1 MAPRTF
7 LAMGTWS
14 TDILGNDSALDT
26 LGALAD
32 RELSLT
38 DLADEL
44 RGDYIES
51 DAGAAVLA
59 LIEVALAARG
69 LRELPYGEA
78 VEAARDVL
86 DDERAAWLLEQT
98 DRVLGAGSEVY
109 ELWQEASEQSL
120 SEWLGKVEA
129 SIEDLRQA
137 LGSAMPVGA
146 VGGGSGD

>member
-1 MAPRTF
+1 
-7 LAMGTWS
+7 MGTWS
-14 TDILGNDSALDT
+14 TDILGNDGALDT

-32 RELSLT
+32 RQLSFT

-44 RGDYIES
+44 RGGYIES

-59 LIEVALAARG
+59 LVEVALAARG
-69 LRELPYGEA
+69 LRDLPHTDA
-78 VEAARDVL
+78 VEVARDVL

-109 ELWQEASEQSL
+109 ELWQEAGEQPL
-120 SEWLGKVEA
+120 REWLGKVEA

-137 LGSAMPVGA
+137 LGSAAPVGA

>member
-1 MAPRTF
+1 
-7 LAMGTWS
+7 MGTWS
-14 TDILGNDSALDT
+14 TDVLGNDGALDT

-32 RELSLT
+32 RELSFT

-51 DAGAAVLA
+51 DTGAAVLA

-69 LRELPYGEA
+69 LRELPQADA
-78 VEAARDVL
+78 VEAAREVL

-109 ELWQEASEQSL
+109 ELWQESSEQSL
-120 SEWLGKVEA
+120 REWLGKVEA

-137 LGSAMPVGA
+137 LGSAAPVGVA
-146 VGGGSGD
+146 GGGTGD

>member
-1 MAPRTF
+1 
-7 LAMGTWS
+7 MGTWS
-14 TDILGNDSALDT
+14 TEILGNDSALDT

-32 RELSLT
+32 RELSFT

-98 DRVLGAGSEVY
+98 DRVLGSGSEVY

-137 LGSAMPVGA
+137 LGTAVSAGA
-146 VGGGSGD
+146 VGGGSDD

>member
-1 MAPRTF
+1 
-7 LAMGTWS
+7 MGTWS
-14 TDILGNDSALDT
+14 TDILGNDGALDT

-32 RELSLT
+32 RELSFT

-69 LRELPYGEA
+69 LRDLPYGEA
-78 VEAARDVL
+78 VEAAHDLL
-86 DDERAAWLLEQT
+86 DNERAAWLLEQT

-109 ELWQEASEQSL
+109 ELWQEAGEQSL

-137 LGSAMPVGA
+137 LGSAAPVGA

>member
-1 MAPRTF
+1 
-7 LAMGTWS
+7 MGTWS
-14 TDILGNDSALDT
+14 TEILGNDSAMDA

-32 RELSLT
+32 RQLSFA

-69 LRELPYGEA
+69 LRELPQADA
-78 VEAARDVL
+78 VDAARDVL

-120 SEWLGKVEA
+120 REWLGKVEA

-137 LGSAMPVGA
+137 LGSAALVGA
-146 VGGGSGD
+146 AGGGTGD

>member
-14 TDILGNDSALDT
+14 TDILGNDGALDT

-32 RELSLT
+32 RELSFT

-69 LRELPYGEA
+69 LRDLPHTEA

-86 DDERAAWLLEQT
+86 DDERAAWLLEQA

-137 LGSAMPVGA
+137 LSAAPAGA

>member
-32 RELSLT
+32 RELSFT

-59 LIEVALAARG
+59 LLEVALAARG
-69 LRELPYGEA
+69 LRDLPYTDA
-78 VEAARDVL
+78 VEAAGDLL
-86 DDERAAWLLEQT
+86 DDERAAWLLDQT

-109 ELWQEASEQSL
+109 ELWQEAGEQSL

-129 SIEDLRQA
+129 SIEDLRKA
-137 LGSAMPVGA
+137 LSAAPAGA

>member
-14 TDILGNDSALDT
+14 TDILGNDGALDT

-32 RELSLT
+32 RELSFT

-69 LRELPYGEA
+69 LRDLPYGEA
-78 VEAARDVL
+78 VEAAHDLL
-86 DDERAAWLLEQT
+86 DNERAAWLLEQT

-109 ELWQEASEQSL
+109 ELWQEAGEQSL

-137 LGSAMPVGA
+137 LGSAAPVGA

>member
-32 RELSLT
+32 RQLSFT
-38 DLADEL
+38 DLADDL
-44 RGDYIES
+44 QGDYIES
-51 DAGAAVLA
+51 DTGAAVLA

-69 LRELPYGEA
+69 LRDLPQGDA
-78 VEAARDVL
+78 VEVARDLL

-137 LGSAMPVGA
+137 LSAEPAGA

>member
-1 MAPRTF
+1 
-7 LAMGTWS
+7 MGTWS
-14 TDILGNDSALDT
+14 TDILGNDAALDT

-32 RELSLT
+32 RDLSFT

-51 DAGAAVLA
+51 DSGAAVLA

-69 LRELPYGEA
+69 LRELPHGEA

-98 DRVLGAGSEVY
+98 DRVLGSGSEVY

-137 LGSAMPVGA
+137 LATTAPAGA
-146 VGGGSGD
+146 VGAQS